1 MKFLGVVAWAS
12 SCLSASAESQI
23 LHNSDLGKDLYKQ
36 MRQYVF
42 HSSDD
47 IPSRDDHVGILDYK
61 NNTFNQ
67 DSTTPPFFGAGL
79 FCPPPVIFAHCGKT
93 SFQDRPNFN
102 NAGLAAKCFGGR
114 GTKIGPNEKSNPHDQ
129 FLFQMPLPIPGVM
142 PKSDLSTADIDVYEI
157 EVVEYKE
164 AEMIKGFKQT
174 VYTFRAK
181 GHEAKFPPDYL
192 EFEAEKE
199 FRVKFINKLVNEDG
213 THVEH
218 FTKIDQTLHWA
229 DPACDHHITCNPEP
243 YKGPIPLSIHMH
255 GFNTTEQHEGHP
267 DAWFL
272 PNAKGVENYTRHGKQ
287 WDSFRKTSPA
297 CDLWDIDSAVSMD
310 TPMRASTRWFH
321 DHTVGMTRNNV
332 FMGLASFAITVGG
345 KYDSTKLP
353 KGEFDLPLMISDR
366 SFDKDGQMSL
376 NEWEDLPGRNFTE
389 NYTGG
394 ENFQLPACGTK
405 TCNGSNPPS
414 DLPIFWVQQ
423 YYGITNTVNGAVWPF
438 HEVKAGCY
446 RLRLLNAALTRIYE
460 LKFFG
465 SDPDKALRFNV
476 IAGDSGFIHKSG
488 IIEDD
493 GFHFAP
499 GERIEIL
506 IDFTKYAGQDI
517 ILRNEFY
524 CYDTFKHNIGQVM
537 KFKVSN
543 DVVDSCPSLD
553 VLQTSDI
560 IPRQPDEILGT
571 PLNGIVGK
579 THEIKLY
586 NEGSNSVI
594 TNPLVAIPPLNYSF
608 PDIFFEQCGVEISE
622 TNSYESYRAPK
633 SSNGLLGQNPFPMH
647 FKMGD
652 MNGGYEYKDPITE
665 YANREEVQEWVIEN
679 RSGTPHPIH
688 IHALDQFK
696 VVSRDF
702 YDGEKWVGPLE
713 PLPHEGPGWAKDTVL
728 TYHNTRT
735 KLHTYHEVSG
745 NFVFHCHIITH
756 EDRDMMRPF
765 CVLNKDGSTPESCIL
780 QDENVQCKKV
790 GNGLKMKAKKGKQGK
805 ATTNEHFILPA
816 CPKKSGGKMKSG
828 KQSSG
833 KVKTGKKSGGK
844 MTTDK
849 SDKSGGKTKTGKKS
863 SGKMRTGKR
872 SKRKTKTGKKVVR

>member
-1 MKFLGVVAWAS
+1 MG
-12 SCLSASAESQI
+12 
-23 LHNSDLGKDLYKQ
+23 
-36 MRQYVF
+36 
-42 HSSDD
+42 
-47 IPSRDDHVGILDYK
+47 
-61 NNTFNQ
+61 
-67 DSTTPPFFGAGL
+67 TPPFFGKPGL
-79 FCPPPVIFAHCGKT
+79 FCPPPAGFAHCGKT
-93 SFQDRPNFN
+93 DLLDDINRN
-102 NAGLAAKCFGGR
+102 NAGLAAMCFGRR
-114 GTKIGPNEKSNPHDQ
+114 GTRINETSNPHDR

-142 PKSDLSTADIDVYEI
+142 PKSDLSTADYDVYEI
-157 EVVEYKE
+157 EAVEYKD
-164 AEMIKGFKQT
+164 AEMIQGYKQT

-192 EFEAEKE
+192 EFEAGRE

-213 THVEH
+213 THIEH
-218 FTKIDQTLHWA
+218 FTKIDQSLHWA
-229 DPACDHHITCNPEP
+229 DPACDHHIKCNPEA

-272 PNAKGVENYTRHGKQ
+272 PNAKGVENYTRHGKL
-287 WDSFRKTSPA
+287 WDYFRKTSPV

-321 DHTVGMTRNNV
+321 DHTIGMTRNNV
-332 FMGLASFAITVGG
+332 FMGLASFAITKGG
-345 KYDSTKLP
+345 RYDSTELP

-366 SFDKDGQMSL
+366 SFDKDGQMFF
-376 NEWEDLPGRNFTE
+376 NDFKDLPGRNFTE

-394 ENFQLPACGTK
+394 ENYDLPSCGTR

-414 DLPIFWVQQ
+414 DIPIFWVQQ

-460 LKFFG
+460 LKFFSV
-465 SDPDKALRFNV
+465 SDPDEALFFKV
-476 IAGDSGFIHKSG
+476 IAGDSGFIHKGG

-506 IDFTKYAGQDI
+506 IDFTDYAGEDI
-517 ILRNEFY
+517 ILKNEFY
-524 CYDTFKHNIGQVM
+524 CYDEYRNNVGQVM

-543 DVVDSCPSLD
+543 DDADSCPSLEL
-553 VLQTSDI
+553 LQNSDI

-571 PLNGIVGK
+571 PLNGIVDGE
-579 THEIKLY
+579 THRIKLY
-586 NEGSNSVI
+586 NEGSRSVI
-594 TNPLVAIPPLNYSF
+594 TTTLGSGVMK
-608 PDIFFEQCGVEISE
+608 EQCGVDVE
-622 TNSYESYRAPK
+622 
-633 SSNGLLGQNPFPMH
+633 SNGYEFYRGAAKLSNGVRVLNPFPLH
-647 FKMGD
+647 FMIGD
-652 MNGGYEYKDPITE
+652 MNRGYEYVEKINVN
-665 YANREEVQEWVIEN
+665 AKREVVQEWIIEN
-679 RSGTPHPIH
+679 LTGTPHPIH
-688 IHALDQFK
+688 IHALDNFK
-696 VVSRDF
+696 VVSRDLF
-702 YDGEKWVGPLE
+702 VNNTWVNGLG

-735 KLHTYHEVSG
+735 TLHTYHEVSG
-745 NFVFHCHIITH
+745 NFVFHCHIVTH

-828 KQSSG
+828 KQF
-833 KVKTGKKSGGK
+833 KKN
-844 MTTDK
+844 
-849 SDKSGGKTKTGKKS
+849 KK
-863 SGKMRTGKR
+863 GN
-872 SKRKTKTGKKVVR
+872 